1 MKYTVQKILL
11 LKLFFA
17 LGNIMSVRKNN
28 DKNIV
33 LDRDFVL
40 NYFWNSNY
48 SKECEKIFNIIIKL
62 IG

>member
-1 MKYTVQKILL
+1 M

>member
-1 MKYTVQKILL
+1 
-11 LKLFFA
+11 
-17 LGNIMSVRKNN
+17 MSVRKNN

-48 SKECEKIFNIIIKL
+48 SKECEEIFNIIIKL